1 MTNHRN
7 YTGTEYRNNLP
18 ARRRLS
24 TRSAD
29 QVCQCQPQNALLSF
43 EGQHVVSAV
52 CFAAEV
58 GLKGLEDLMGKSG
71 DITGLPEVDEVRLT
85 LRQLSKLPAI
95 MVSSFG
101 PEQRIYWGTGGEIIE
116 TTQEQK
122 DTQSSQY
129 THSHCSNQ

>member
-43 EGQHVVSAV
+43 EGQHVASTVF
-52 CFAAEV
+52 FAAEV

-71 DITGLPEVDEVRLT
+71 DITDLPEVDEVRLT

-101 PEQRIYWGTGGEIIE
+101 PSRGSTGEQGG
-116 TTQEQK
+116 K
-122 DTQSSQY
+122 
-129 THSHCSNQ
+129 